1 MLRPPGSSH
10 PERSEATIEALSREV
25 LRIHAR
31 IYGCTP
37 ISAETTW
44 DDGVIVCAVEGVLTT
59 PEQSLVEQGRF
70 DRVREDRLALR
81 DALEPTYRA
90 LVETLTGRPVRSY
103 MTDISAEDV
112 AFEVFVLGTPA
123 D

>member
-10 PERSEATIEALSREV
+10 PPRTEATIEALSREV

-31 IYGCTP
+31 TYGCSPT
-37 ISAETTW
+37 SAVTTW
-44 DDGVIVCAVEGVLTT
+44 DEGVIVCALEGVLTT
-59 PEQSLVEQGRF
+59 PERSLVERGRF

-81 DALEPTYRA
+81 DALEPAYRA
-90 LVETLTGRPVRSY
+90 LVETLTGLPVRSY
-103 MTDISAEDV
+103 MTDISAEDI
-112 AFEVFVLGTPA
+112 AFEVFVLGSSS

>member
-1 MLRPPGSSH
+1 MRRPPGPSH
-10 PERSEATIEALSREV
+10 PSRPEATIEALSREV

-31 IYGCTP
+31 VYGCSPTNAVRP
-37 ISAETTW
+37 W
-44 DDGVIVCAVEGVLTT
+44 DDGVIVCALEGALTT
-59 PEQSLVEQGRF
+59 PERGLVEQGRF

-103 MTDISAEDV
+103 MTDI
-112 AFEVFVLGTPA
+112 
-123 D
+123 

>member
-10 PERSEATIEALSREV
+10 PPQSEATVEALSRKV

-31 IYGCTP
+31 IFGCSPT
-37 ISAETTW
+37 SATTTW
-44 DDGVIVCAVEGVLTT
+44 NDGVIVCAVEGVLTT
-59 PEQSLVEQGRF
+59 PERSLVEQGRF

-103 MTDISAEDV
+103 MTDISVEDV